1 MTHLPF
7 IAAAY
12 GLTLALAVWLG
23 AGATWRLSRARRQLA
38 AFEAQAGIRQRDGR
52 GPGAPT

>member
-12 GLTLALAVWLG
+12 GLTLAVSLWLSLG
-23 AGATWRLSRARRQLA
+23 AAFRVKRARRRLA
-38 AFEAQAGIRQRDGR
+38 AVDPR
-52 GPGAPT
+52 GERR

>member
-23 AGATWRLSRARRQLA
+23 AGATWRLSRARRRLA
-38 AFEAQAGIRQRDGR
+38 AFEAQAGIRRRDGR